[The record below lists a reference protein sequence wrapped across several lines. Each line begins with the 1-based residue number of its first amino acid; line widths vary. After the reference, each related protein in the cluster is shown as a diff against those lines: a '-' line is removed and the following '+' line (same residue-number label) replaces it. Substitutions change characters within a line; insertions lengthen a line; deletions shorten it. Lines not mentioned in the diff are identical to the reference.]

1 MLRDKHEHSSV
12 HVTSIVD
19 GGEARTMLTRT
30 EASCAPALLAAP
42 TLSGW
47 VPRDLTLCARLI
59 SSALALA
66 ATSSTSYQLAACS
79 TLATSGTAPLGTGS
93 GPHEGVPTMPA
104 PAHHHCHDVIMAS
117 VLLML

>member
-1 MLRDKHEHSSV
+1 
-12 HVTSIVD
+12 
-19 GGEARTMLTRT
+19 MLTRT

-47 VPRDLTLCARLI
+47 VPRDLSLCARLI

-104 PAHHHCHDVIMAS
+104 PAHHYYHDTLMTTTLR
-117 VLLML
+117 VL